1 MASRK
6 NLKKDIRYATDW
18 ALDNALKV
26 LLFKKDV
33 DAEAVRKLI
42 LDICA
47 CHDEAIVRISHVEK
61 GNEKAFLDSVRK
73 YYVEG
78 LDAFYEGLE
87 KLA

>member
-6 NLKKDIRYATDW
+6 DLKKDIRYATDW

-33 DAEAVRKLI
+33 DAAGVRKLI

-47 CHDEAIVRISHVEK
+47 CHDEAIARISHVEK
-61 GNEKAFLDSVRK
+61 GAEKAYFASVRK
-73 YYVEG
+73 YYVDG